1 MNTKDIVILAVYGYV
16 LFYVLKPTQTME
28 IGLATIVAFFLLTS
42 DSLLEGLEN
51 SAPADSTKAENGSVA
66 ETANGQ
72 ANGQA
77 NGTVNGQ
84 ANGQANG
91 TASRLNMGPYDGLCL
106 KTGNNEYWKKSP
118 DNTEL
123 LSNDQLFTYLGSQG
137 PLKMALSD
145 QAALSGPSITGKKG
159 APEKLSMF
167 ANNQASLSCCPSTYS
182 TSTGCVCTTEDQRN
196 FINSRGVPGSDSAT
210 NEF

>member
-1 MNTKDIVILAVYGYV
+1 MINTKDIVILAIYGYI
-16 LFYVLKPTQTME
+16 LFYVLKPNQTME
-28 IGLATIVAFFLLTS
+28 IGLATIVAFFLLSS
-42 DSLLEGLEN
+42 DSVLEGLEN

-66 ETANGQ
+66 STANDQ
-72 ANGQA
+72 ANGQE
-77 NGTVNGQ
+77 NGM
-84 ANGQANG
+84 
-91 TASRLNMGPYDGLCL
+91 ASLLNMGPYDGLCL

-123 LSNDQLFTYLGSQG
+123 IPNDQLFTYLGSQG
-137 PLKMALSD
+137 PIKMALSD

-159 APEKLSMF
+159 APEKMSFF

-182 TSTGCVCTTEDQRN
+182 TSTGCICTTEDQRN
-196 FINSRGVPGSDSAT
+196 FINSRGMPGSDSAS